1 MGFTS
6 SIPLFEARALR
17 LLKAFL
23 LVLSNLTDF
32 QYINQ
37 NFCMDSLYSIEGQSY
52 FDQVFFV
59 IVGWTSNPSLVF
71 ININIFLLFL
81 IKNGAM
87 IHKIM
92 K

>member
-52 FDQVFFV
+52 FDQVF
-59 IVGWTSNPSLVF
+59 L
-71 ININIFLLFL
+71 
-81 IKNGAM
+81 
-87 IHKIM
+87 
-92 K
+92 